1 MAVSL
6 LSSSVV
12 ARACTTTGRRTH
24 LIVSMQRGLIVAV
37 LCVAVLSIAVPAHAY
52 DEVGGTGGPCV
63 GCHGGSVNS
72 PSGPHGGYTATS
84 TKCATC
90 HSAHKAP
97 AGGIVLLPAATVLA
111 TCQTCHDGTSGQ
123 GVYGVIKARTGVDPA
138 DPAASGAAH
147 KMLDSSADPITTI
160 PGGDSTGGGART
172 AAFSGTAGGLT
183 CSDCHSPH
191 GSNVVAAF
199 TGDRARSTT
208 DTAGLD
214 SPSNFYS
221 TRLLRQRPTSTDAAY
236 ASVTEYGSDW
246 CAACHAGRLSWH
258 ELYNH
263 PVEAATTYTGPG
275 SAFTYESVARL
286 TGAGASTTT
295 LGSLGRNNFGYVM
308 PDPRTAEQSGH
319 EPICQQCHEDAR
331 NVGDVTLRTV
341 DATEVF
347 KITDV
352 DGLPSDP
359 VVNSDNPRFQVFPHE
374 SENDAFLIE
383 TDNDLCLNCHKQPA
397 G

>member
-1 MAVSL
+1 M
-6 LSSSVV
+6 
-12 ARACTTTGRRTH
+12 RATKGRRTH
-24 LIVSMQRGLIVAV
+24 LIVSTRRWLIGGI
-37 LCVAVLSIAVPAHAY
+37 LCIAMLGIASPACAY
-52 DEVGGTGGPCV
+52 DETGTGRACV
-63 GCHGGSVNS
+63 ACHGSDTPDGSE

-84 TKCATC
+84 KKCATC

-138 DPAASGAAH
+138 DPAESGAAH
-147 KMLDSSADPITTI
+147 RMLDTEIDPVTAI
-160 PGGDSTGGGART
+160 PGGDSTGGGSRPAT
-172 AAFSGTAGGLT
+172 FSGKAGGLT

-191 GSNVVAAF
+191 GSNVVDPF
-199 TGDRARSTT
+199 TGDRARSTASLPGDP
-208 DTAGLD
+208 DTTAIV
-214 SPSNFYS
+214 SN
-221 TRLLRQRPTSTDAAY
+221 RLLRQRPTSTDASY
-236 ASVTEYGSDW
+236 ASVTTYGSDW

-263 PVEAATTYTGPG
+263 PVEAATTYTGTG

-286 TGAGASTTT
+286 TGAGVSTTE
-295 LGSLGRNNFGYVM
+295 LGTLGRNNFGYVM
-308 PDPRTAEQSGH
+308 PDPRTTGVGGQSGH

-331 NVGDVTLRTV
+331 HVGDVTLRTV

-347 KITDV
+347 DIDDI
-352 DGLPSDP
+352 DGLPDGSA
-359 VVNSDNPRFQVFPHE
+359 VNDNPRFQVFPHE
-374 SENDAFLIE
+374 SDNDAFLIE
-383 TDNDLCLNCHKQPA
+383 TDNDLCLNCHKQPR